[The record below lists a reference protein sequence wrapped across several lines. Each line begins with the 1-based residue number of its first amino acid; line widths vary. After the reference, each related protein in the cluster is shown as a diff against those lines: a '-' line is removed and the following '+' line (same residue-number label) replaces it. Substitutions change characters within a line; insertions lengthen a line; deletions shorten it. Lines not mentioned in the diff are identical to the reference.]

1 MTHAKSIFPDQ
12 EERRSV
18 RRIMLSVSGTITR
31 ITESDGTVIYENNSF
46 EQRKCLTQ
54 TNIHD
59 RLRLT

>member
-1 MTHAKSIFPDQ
+1 MRASDAFPDL

-18 RRIMLSVSGTITR
+18 RRVMLSVDGTITR
-31 ITESDGTVIYENNSF
+31 ITELDGTVIYENNSY